1 MASNQNDVLS
11 WTSQDP
17 RQSQLF
23 SPWGVVYRFQT
34 ETNAQG
40 QSTTTVWRAIRANRE
55 DRVAKLEWG
64 PGGGLGRA
72 VIGKNHLPM
81 ADLVRRDPRL
91 PNSRV
96 FNGPDGFQ
104 YRWRPSTTNQDIVLQ
119 DPNNNVIA
127 FVRPTRPTRYQGVG
141 DVYAELHFVRAAGAG
156 VVMHPP
162 LMDTVTVTA
171 MLYRFASAFNL

>member
-1 MASNQNDVLS
+1 MGRRLS
-11 WTSQDP
+11 VP
-17 RQSQLF
+17 RMYYQCRAFPDGGPDST
-23 SPWGVVYRFQT
+23 PYHHPQT

-40 QSTTTVWRAIRANRE
+40 QSTTTVWRAIRANKE
-55 DRVAKLEWG
+55 DRVARLEWA

-81 ADLVRRDPRL
+81 SDLVRRDPRM

-96 FNGPDGFQ
+96 FNGPDGYQ
-104 YRWRPSTTNQDIVLQ
+104 YRWRPSTTSQDIVLQ

-127 FVRPTRPTRYQGVG
+127 FVRPTRPTRYQGLG
-141 DVYAELHFVRAAGAG
+141 DVYAELHFVRTAGAG

-171 MLYRFASAFNL
+171 MMYRFASAFNL

>member
-1 MASNQNDVLS
+1 MSNTSNDVLS

-23 SPWGVVYRFQT
+23 NPWGIVYRIQT

-40 QSTTTVWRAIRANRE
+40 QSTTTVWRSIRANKE
-55 DRVAKLEWG
+55 DRVARLEWAS
-64 PGGGLGRA
+64 GGGLGRA
-72 VIGKNHLPM
+72 VIGKNQLPM
-81 ADLVRRDPRL
+81 ADLVRRDPRM

-127 FVRPTRPTRYQGVG
+127 FVRPTRPTRYQGIG
-141 DVYAELHFVRAAGAG
+141 DVYAELHFVRTAGHG
-156 VVMHPP
+156 MVTHPP

-171 MLYRFASAFNL
+171 MLYRIASAFNL